1 MSLNIA
7 TASNVTPLP
16 VAAADRPL
24 VRIVIVGHVDHGKST
39 LIGRLLHETGGIP
52 QQKLDQLKA
61 ISARR
66 GMPFEWS
73 FLLDSLQAER
83 DQGITIDTSQ
93 IRFRTASRDIVL
105 IDAPGHAEFLRNM
118 ITGAAQADAA
128 LLLID
133 AAEGVRDQTRRHGYL
148 LHLLGVK
155 QVAVVVNKMDRVDF
169 AEPAFRAIEAEI
181 TAYLADLG
189 VRASAVIPISA
200 REGDGVSERGAR
212 TPWYAGPTVL
222 EALDGFDPARAPGDL
237 SLRLPVQAVY
247 KFDDRRIVA
256 GRIET
261 GSLKVGEEIVF
272 QPSGK
277 TAVVKTIES
286 WPVPPAGQERTALR
300 AGAAAAITL
309 DREIFVERGEI
320 ISTPASRP
328 HAARRLRVRLFWL
341 ADEPLETGTPVI
353 VRLATSE
360 ARAHVGTVYQVVDPG
375 HLSTSQENRIGRNQ
389 VGEVELVLSRPVAV
403 DPQGVNP
410 RTGRLALEV
419 GGRIAGGGLVISV
432 LDQEAAR
439 PAPAARNITP
449 VSSAM
454 TSEERIGRF
463 GHDGAVVWLTGLSGS
478 GKSTLARALERRLF
492 HRGGMATLLDGDTL
506 RAGLNSDLGFSDA
519 DRAENNRRLAEVANL
534 LKGLGHIVL
543 VAAVSP
549 SAQARARVRAIVGD
563 RFFEVHVATPLD
575 VCEARDPKGLY
586 AKARAGEIRGF
597 TGVDAPYEAP
607 SAPEL
612 VIENDKLDP
621 AAGVDRLE
629 AMLAQAGVFHRP
641 ETAVADG
648 AGL

>member
-1 MSLNIA
+1 MSA
-7 TASNVTPLP
+7 TVTSLSRI
-16 VAAADRPL
+16 VAASDRPL

-39 LIGRLLHETGGIP
+39 LIGRLLHETGGITP
-52 QQKLDQLKA
+52 EKLASLKE

-93 IRFRTASRDIVL
+93 IRFRTASRDIIL

-155 QVAVVVNKMDRVDF
+155 QVAVVVNKMDRVGYD
-169 AEPAFRAIEAEI
+169 EPTFRAIETEI
-181 TAYLADLG
+181 STYLAGLG

-200 REGDGVSERGAR
+200 REGDAVAARGTR
-212 TPWYAGPTVL
+212 TPWYDGPTVL

-237 SLRLPVQAVY
+237 ALRMPVQAVY

-261 GSLKVGEEIVF
+261 GALKVGDEVVF

-277 TAVVKTIES
+277 SAVVKTIET
-286 WPVPPAGQERTALR
+286 WPVPPAGQERTALA
-300 AGAAAAITL
+300 AGAPAALTL

-320 ISTPASRP
+320 LSTPAARP
-328 HAARRLRVRLFWL
+328 HATRRLRVRLFWL
-341 ADEPLETGTPVI
+341 AEEALEVGTPLI
-353 VRLATSE
+353 VRLATAE
-360 ARAHVGTVYQVVDPG
+360 ARATVAVVHDVVDPG
-375 HLSTSQENRIGRNQ
+375 HLSTFESRAIGRNQ
-389 VGEVELVLSRPVAV
+389 VGEVELALSRPLAA
-403 DPQGVNP
+403 DPHGLNP
-410 RTGRLALEV
+410 RTGRVALEL

-432 LDQEAAR
+432 LGAESVA
-439 PAPAARNITP
+439 APAARNITP
-449 VSSAM
+449 VASAV
-454 TSEERIGRF
+454 TAEERIGRF
-463 GHDGAVVWLTGLSGS
+463 GHEGAVVWLTGLSGS

-492 HRGGMATLLDGDTL
+492 NRGGLVTLLDGDTL
-506 RAGLNSDLGFSDA
+506 RAGLNGDLGFSDA

-549 SAQARARVRAIVGD
+549 SAAARARVREIVGPG
-563 RFFEVHVATPLD
+563 FFEVHVSAPLD

-607 SAPEL
+607 DAPEL
-612 VIENDKLDP
+612 VIETDRLDQ
-621 AAGVDRLE
+621 AAAVDRLE
-629 AMLAQAGVFHRP
+629 EMLAASAVFRP
-641 ETAVADG
+641 AAAPVADD
-648 AGL
+648 AGI

>member
-1 MSLNIA
+1 MSV
-7 TASNVTPLP
+7 NVMTLPLSVP
-16 VAAADRPL
+16 AADRPL

-52 QQKLDQLKA
+52 AQKIEQLKA
-61 ISARR
+61 MSARR

-93 IRFRTASRDIVL
+93 IRFQTPSRDIIL

-155 QVAVVVNKMDRVDF
+155 QVTVVVNKMDRVGFDE
-169 AEPAFRAIEAEI
+169 AAFRAIESEI

-189 VRASAVIPISA
+189 VRASVVIPISA
-200 REGDGVSERGAR
+200 REGDGVSERGGR
-212 TPWYAGPTVL
+212 TPWYEGPTVL
-222 EALDGFDPARAPGDL
+222 EALDGFEPARAPQDL
-237 SLRLPVQAVY
+237 ALRLPVQAVY

-261 GSLKVGEEIVF
+261 GSLKIGEEIVF

-286 WPVPPAGQERTALR
+286 WPMPAAGKELTLLN

-341 ADEPLETGTPVI
+341 AEEPLETGTVI
-353 VRLATSE
+353 TARLATSE
-360 ARAHVGTVYQVVDPG
+360 SRATVATVHEVVDPG
-375 HLSTSQENRIGRNQ
+375 HLSTFESKSIGRNQ
-389 VGEVELVLSRPVAV
+389 VGEVELVLSRPIAA
-403 DPQGVNP
+403 DPHGLNP
-410 RTGRLALEV
+410 RTGRVALEL

-432 LDQEAAR
+432 LDGEASR
-439 PAPAARNITP
+439 VEPRNITP

-454 TSEERIGRF
+454 TEEERVGRF
-463 GHDGAVVWLTGLSGS
+463 GHEGAVVWLTGLSGS

-519 DRAENNRRLAEVANL
+519 DRAENNRRLAEVANF
-534 LKGLGHIVL
+534 LKNLGHIVL

-549 SAQARARVRAIVGD
+549 SAAARGKVRAIVGE

-597 TGVDAPYEAP
+597 TGIDAPYEAP
-607 SAPEL
+607 TAAEL

-621 AAGVDRLE
+621 SAGVDRLE
-629 AMLAQAGVFHRP
+629 AMLAQAGVFRRP
-641 ETAVADG
+641 FSAGDD

>member
-1 MSLNIA
+1 MSVISA
-7 TASNVTPLP
+7 TNLATLP
-16 VAAADRPL
+16 VAAADRHL

-39 LIGRLLHETGGIP
+39 LIGRLLHETGGITP
-52 QQKLDQLKA
+52 QKLDQLKA

-93 IRFRTASRDIVL
+93 IRFQTPSRDIIL

-155 QVAVVVNKMDRVDF
+155 QVTVVVNKMDRVDF
-169 AEPAFRAIEAEI
+169 AEPVFRAIENEI
-181 TAYLADLG
+181 AAYLAGLG

-200 REGDGVSERGAR
+200 REGDSVSARGAR
-212 TPWYAGPTVL
+212 TPWYEGPTVL
-222 EALDGFDPARAPGDL
+222 EALDGFEPARAPGDL
-237 SLRLPVQAVY
+237 PLRLPVQAVY
-247 KFDDRRIVA
+247 KFDDRRIIA

-261 GSLKVGEEIVF
+261 GELEVGEEIVF

-277 TAVVKTIES
+277 TAVVKTIET
-286 WPVPPAGQERTALR
+286 WPAPPAGREVRALE
-300 AGAAAAITL
+300 AGAPAAITL

-320 ISTPASRP
+320 VAKPSARP
-328 HAARRLRVRLFWL
+328 HAARRIRVRLFWL
-341 ADEPLETGTPVI
+341 ADEKLEVGTQLI
-353 VRLATSE
+353 ARLATSE
-360 ARAHVGTVYQVVDPG
+360 ARATVAAVHQVVDPG
-375 HLSTSQENRIGRNQ
+375 HLSTFEATGIGRNQ
-389 VGEVELVLSRPVAV
+389 VGEVELALSRPIAA
-403 DPQGVNP
+403 DPHGVNP
-410 RTGRLALEV
+410 RTGRVALEI
-419 GGRIAGGGLVISV
+419 GGRIAGGGLVVSV
-432 LDQEAAR
+432 LDGEGTK
-439 PAPAARNITP
+439 PVVSRNITP
-449 VSSAM
+449 VTSAV
-454 TSEERIGRF
+454 TDSERIARF
-463 GHDGAVVWLTGLSGS
+463 RHDGAVVWFTGLSGS

-492 HRGGMATLLDGDTL
+492 ARDGLVTLLDGDTL

-549 SAQARARVRAIVGD
+549 SAAARGRVREIVGE
-563 RFFEVHVATPLD
+563 RFFEVHVSAPLA

-597 TGVDAPYEAP
+597 TGIDAPYEVP
-607 SAPEL
+607 VAPEL
-612 VIENDKLDP
+612 VIETDKLDTP
-621 AAGVDRLE
+621 AGVDRVEERLV
-629 AMLAQAGVFHRP
+629 QAGVFHLTPRA
-641 ETAVADG
+641 EDD

>member
-1 MSLNIA
+1 MSA
-7 TASNVTPLP
+7 NVMTLPLP
-16 VAAADRPL
+16 VPAADRPL

-52 QQKLDQLKA
+52 AQKIEQLKA
-61 ISARR
+61 MSARR

-93 IRFRTASRDIVL
+93 IRFQTPSRDIIL

-155 QVAVVVNKMDRVDF
+155 QVTVVVNKMDRVGFDE
-169 AEPAFRAIEAEI
+169 AAFRAIESEI

-189 VRASAVIPISA
+189 VRASVVIPISA
-200 REGDGVSERGAR
+200 REGDGVSERGGR
-212 TPWYAGPTVL
+212 TPWYEGPTVL
-222 EALDGFDPARAPGDL
+222 EALDGFEPARAPQDL
-237 SLRLPVQAVY
+237 ALRLPVQAVY

-261 GSLKVGEEIVF
+261 GSLKIGEEIVF

-286 WPVPPAGQERTALR
+286 WPMAAAGKELTLLN

-341 ADEPLETGTPVI
+341 AEEPLETGTVI
-353 VRLATSE
+353 TARLATSE
-360 ARAHVGTVYQVVDPG
+360 SRATVAAVHEVVDPG
-375 HLSTSQENRIGRNQ
+375 HLSTFESKSIGRNQ
-389 VGEVELVLSRPVAV
+389 VGEVELVLSRPIAA
-403 DPQGVNP
+403 DPHGLNP
-410 RTGRLALEV
+410 RTGRVALEL

-432 LDQEAAR
+432 LDGEATRAE
-439 PAPAARNITP
+439 PRNITP

-454 TSEERIGRF
+454 TEEERVGRF
-463 GHDGAVVWLTGLSGS
+463 GHEGAVVWLTGLSGS
-478 GKSTLARALERRLF
+478 GKSTLALALERRLF

-519 DRAENNRRLAEVANL
+519 DRAENNRRLAEVANF
-534 LKGLGHIVL
+534 LKNLGHLVL

-549 SAQARARVRAIVGD
+549 SAAARAKVRTIVGE

-597 TGVDAPYEAP
+597 TGIDAPYEAP
-607 SAPEL
+607 TAAEL

-621 AAGVDRLE
+621 SAGVDRLE
-629 AMLAQAGVFHRP
+629 AMLAQAGVFRRP
-641 ETAVADG
+641 FSAGDD

>member
-1 MSLNIA
+1 MSA
-7 TASNVTPLP
+7 TVTNFTTPAP
-16 VAAADRPL
+16 VAAADRQL

-52 QQKLDQLKA
+52 SQKLEQLKE

-93 IRFRTASRDIVL
+93 IRFQTPSRDIIL

-128 LLLID
+128 FLLID

-169 AEPAFRAIEAEI
+169 SETVFRSIETEI
-181 TAYLADLG
+181 SAYLAGLG

-200 REGDGVSERGAR
+200 REGDGVSAHGTR
-212 TPWYAGPTVL
+212 TPWYDGPTVL
-222 EALDGFDPARAPGDL
+222 QALDRFEPARAAGDL
-237 SLRLPVQAVY
+237 ALRMPVQAVY

-261 GSLKVGEEIVF
+261 GSLKVGDEIVF

-277 TAVVKTIES
+277 SAVVKTIES
-286 WPVPPAGQERTALR
+286 WPVPPAGQELTALA
-300 AGAAAAITL
+300 AGAPAALTL

-320 ISTPASRP
+320 LSTPAARP
-328 HAARRLRVRLFWL
+328 HATRRLRVRLFWL
-341 ADEPLETGTPVI
+341 AEEALEVGTPLI

-360 ARAHVGTVYQVVDPG
+360 ARATVAAVHEVVDPG
-375 HLSTSQENRIGRNQ
+375 HLSTFESKRIGRNQ
-389 VGEVELVLSRPVAV
+389 VGEVEFALSRPIAA
-403 DPQGVNP
+403 DPHGLNP
-410 RTGRLALEV
+410 RTGRVALEL

-432 LDQEAAR
+432 LGAESVAA
-439 PAPAARNITP
+439 PVVRNITP
-449 VSSAM
+449 VASAV
-454 TSEERIGRF
+454 TQEERVARF
-463 GHDGAVVWLTGLSGS
+463 GHGGAVVWLTGLSGS
-478 GKSTLARALERRLF
+478 GKSTIARALERRLF
-492 HRGGMATLLDGDTL
+492 DRGGLVTLLDGDTL
-506 RAGLNSDLGFSDA
+506 RAGLNSDLGFSEGE
-519 DRAENNRRLAEVANL
+519 RAENNRRLGEVASL
-534 LKGLGHIVL
+534 LKGLGHVVL

-549 SAQARARVRAIVGD
+549 SAAARARVREIVGPG
-563 RFFEVHVATPLD
+563 FYEVHVSAPLD

-607 SAPEL
+607 EAPEL
-612 VIENDKLDP
+612 VIETDKLDQS
-621 AAGVDRLE
+621 AAAARIE
-629 AMLAQAGVFHRP
+629 ALLAVTGVFRHAEP
-641 ETAVADG
+641 VADD
-648 AGL
+648 AGI

>member
-1 MSLNIA
+1 MSA
-7 TASNVTPLP
+7 NVMTLPLP
-16 VAAADRPL
+16 VPAADRPL

-52 QQKLDQLKA
+52 AQKIEQLKA
-61 ISARR
+61 MSARR

-93 IRFRTASRDIVL
+93 IRFQTPSRDIIL

-155 QVAVVVNKMDRVDF
+155 QVTVVVNKMDRVGFDE
-169 AEPAFRAIEAEI
+169 AAFRAIESEI

-189 VRASAVIPISA
+189 VRASVVIPISA
-200 REGDGVSERGAR
+200 REGDGVSERGGR
-212 TPWYAGPTVL
+212 TPWYEGPTVL
-222 EALDGFDPARAPGDL
+222 EALDGFEPARAPQDL
-237 SLRLPVQAVY
+237 ALRLPVQAVY

-261 GSLKVGEEIVF
+261 GSLKIGEEIVF

-286 WPVPPAGQERTALR
+286 WPMAAAGKELTLLN

-341 ADEPLETGTPVI
+341 AEEPLETGTVI
-353 VRLATSE
+353 TARLATSE
-360 ARAHVGTVYQVVDPG
+360 SRATVATVHEVVDPG
-375 HLSTSQENRIGRNQ
+375 HLSTFESKSIGRNQ
-389 VGEVELVLSRPVAV
+389 VGEVELVLSRPIAA
-403 DPQGVNP
+403 DPHGLNP
-410 RTGRLALEV
+410 RTGRVALEL

-432 LDQEAAR
+432 LDGEASR
-439 PAPAARNITP
+439 VEPRNITP

-454 TSEERIGRF
+454 TEEERVGRF
-463 GHDGAVVWLTGLSGS
+463 GHEGAVVWLTGLSGS

-519 DRAENNRRLAEVANL
+519 DRAENNRRLAEVANF
-534 LKGLGHIVL
+534 LKNLGHIVL

-549 SAQARARVRAIVGD
+549 SAAARGKVRAIVGE

-597 TGVDAPYEAP
+597 TGIDAPYEAP
-607 SAPEL
+607 TAAEL

-621 AAGVDRLE
+621 SAGVDRLE
-629 AMLAQAGVFHRP
+629 AMLAQAGVFRRP
-641 ETAVADG
+641 FSAGDD

>member
-1 MSLNIA
+1 MSTNI
-7 TASNVTPLP
+7 TPFAVP
-16 VAAADRPL
+16 AVAAADRPL

-52 QQKLDQLKA
+52 AAKLEHLKA

-93 IRFRTASRDIVL
+93 IRFRTPSRDIIL

-155 QVAVVVNKMDRVDF
+155 QVTVVVNKMDRVGYDE
-169 AEPAFRAIEAEI
+169 AVFRGIESEI
-181 TAYLADLG
+181 ASYLSGLG

-200 REGDGVSERGAR
+200 REGDGVAEHGER
-212 TPWYAGPTVL
+212 TPWYGGPTVL
-222 EALDGFDPARAPGDL
+222 EALDSFDPARAPQDL
-237 SLRLPVQAVY
+237 ALRLPVQAVY

-261 GSLKVGEEIVF
+261 GSLKVGDEVVF

-277 TAVVKTIES
+277 SAVVKTIES
-286 WPVPPAGQERTALR
+286 WPVPPAGQEVKTLN

-320 ISTPASRP
+320 LSLPTARP
-328 HAARRLRVRLFWL
+328 HATRRIRVRLFWL
-341 ADEPLETGTPVI
+341 AEEALEVGTTLI
-353 VRLATSE
+353 ARLATSE
-360 ARAHVGTVYQVVDPG
+360 SRATVTVVHEVVDPG
-375 HLSTSQENRIGRNQ
+375 HLSSFESKRIGRNQ
-389 VGEVELVLSRPVAV
+389 VGEIELLLSRPIAA
-403 DPQGVNP
+403 DPHGLNA
-410 RTGRLALEV
+410 RTGRVALEI

-432 LDQEAAR
+432 LDGEATRTPEAR
-439 PAPAARNITP
+439 HITP

-454 TSEERIGRF
+454 SNDERIGRF

-492 HRGGMATLLDGDTL
+492 HRGGLATLLDGDTL

-519 DRAENNRRLAEVANL
+519 DRAENNRRLAEVANF
-534 LKGLGHIVL
+534 LKNLGHIVL

-549 SAQARARVRAIVGD
+549 SAAARARVREIVGS
-563 RFFEVHVATPLD
+563 RFFEIHVSAPLEL
-575 VCEARDPKGLY
+575 CEARDPKGLY

-597 TGVDAPYEAP
+597 TGIDAPYDVPA
-607 SAPEL
+607 APEL
-612 VIENDKLDP
+612 VIETDKLD
-621 AAGVDRLE
+621 AAAAVDRIE
-629 AMLAQAGVFHRP
+629 TVLAEAGVFHRYA
-641 ETAVADG
+641 AVADD

>member
-1 MSLNIA
+1 MSTNI
-7 TASNVTPLP
+7 TPFAVP
-16 VAAADRPL
+16 AVAAADRPL

-52 QQKLDQLKA
+52 AAKLEHLKA

-93 IRFRTASRDIVL
+93 IRFRTPSRDIIL

-155 QVAVVVNKMDRVDF
+155 QVTVVVNKMDRVGYDE
-169 AEPAFRAIEAEI
+169 AAFRGIESEI
-181 TAYLADLG
+181 ASYLSGLG

-200 REGDGVSERGAR
+200 REGDGVAEHGER
-212 TPWYAGPTVL
+212 TPWYGGPTVL
-222 EALDGFDPARAPGDL
+222 EALDSFDPARAPQDL
-237 SLRLPVQAVY
+237 ALRLPVQAVY

-261 GSLKVGEEIVF
+261 GSLKVGDEVVF

-277 TAVVKTIES
+277 SAVVKTIES
-286 WPVPPAGQERTALR
+286 WPVPPAGQEVKALN

-320 ISTPASRP
+320 LSLPTARP
-328 HAARRLRVRLFWL
+328 HATRRIRVRLFWL
-341 ADEPLETGTPVI
+341 AEEALEVGTTLI
-353 VRLATSE
+353 ARLATSE
-360 ARAHVGTVYQVVDPG
+360 SRATVTVVHEVVDPG
-375 HLSTSQENRIGRNQ
+375 HLSSFESKRIGRNQ
-389 VGEVELVLSRPVAV
+389 VGEIELLLSRPIAA
-403 DPQGVNP
+403 DPHGLNA
-410 RTGRLALEV
+410 RTGRVALEI

-432 LDQEAAR
+432 LDGEATRTPEAR
-439 PAPAARNITP
+439 HITP

-454 TSEERIGRF
+454 SNDERIGRF

-492 HRGGMATLLDGDTL
+492 HRGGLATLLDGDTL

-519 DRAENNRRLAEVANL
+519 DRAENNRRLAEVANF
-534 LKGLGHIVL
+534 LKNLGHIVL

-549 SAQARARVRAIVGD
+549 SAAARARVREIVGS
-563 RFFEVHVATPLD
+563 RFFEIHVSAPLEL
-575 VCEARDPKGLY
+575 CEARDPKGLY

-597 TGVDAPYEAP
+597 TGIDAPYDVPA
-607 SAPEL
+607 APEL
-612 VIENDKLDP
+612 VIETDKLD
-621 AAGVDRLE
+621 AAAAVDRIE
-629 AMLAQAGVFHRP
+629 TVLAEAGVFHRYA
-641 ETAVADG
+641 AVADD

>member
-1 MSLNIA
+1 MTL
-7 TASNVTPLP
+7 PLP
-16 VAAADRPL
+16 VPAADRPL

-52 QQKLDQLKA
+52 AQKIEQLKA
-61 ISARR
+61 MSARR

-93 IRFRTASRDIVL
+93 IRFQTPSRDIIL

-155 QVAVVVNKMDRVDF
+155 QVTVVVNKMDRVGFDE
-169 AEPAFRAIEAEI
+169 AAFRAIESEI

-200 REGDGVSERGAR
+200 REGDGVSVRGER
-212 TPWYAGPTVL
+212 TPWYDGPTVL
-222 EALDGFDPARAPGDL
+222 EALDGFEPARAPQDL
-237 SLRLPVQAVY
+237 ALRLPVQAVY

-286 WPVPPAGQERTALR
+286 WPVPAAGKEKALLN

-320 ISTPASRP
+320 VSTPASRP

-341 ADEPLETGTPVI
+341 ADEPLETGTVVI
-353 VRLATSE
+353 ARLATSE
-360 ARAHVGTVYQVVDPG
+360 SRATVAAVHEVVDPG
-375 HLSTSQENRIGRNQ
+375 HLSTFESKSIGRNQ
-389 VGEVELVLSRPVAV
+389 VGEVELVLSRPIAA
-403 DPQGVNP
+403 DPHGLNP
-410 RTGRLALEV
+410 RTGRVALEL

-432 LDQEAAR
+432 LDGEATRAE
-439 PAPAARNITP
+439 PRNITP

-454 TSEERIGRF
+454 TEEERVGRF
-463 GHDGAVVWLTGLSGS
+463 GHEGAVVWLTGLSGS

-519 DRAENNRRLAEVANL
+519 DRAENNRRLAEVANF
-534 LKGLGHIVL
+534 LKNLGHIVL

-549 SAQARARVRAIVGD
+549 SAAARGKVRAIVGE

-597 TGVDAPYEAP
+597 TGIDAPYEAP
-607 SAPEL
+607 AAPEL

-621 AAGVDRLE
+621 SAGVDRLE
-629 AMLAQAGVFHRP
+629 AMLAQAGVFRRP
-641 ETAVADG
+641 FSAGDD

>member
-1 MSLNIA
+1 MSV
-7 TASNVTPLP
+7 NVMTLPLSVP
-16 VAAADRPL
+16 AADRPL

-52 QQKLDQLKA
+52 AQKIDQLKA
-61 ISARR
+61 MSARR

-93 IRFRTASRDIVL
+93 IRFRTPSRDIIL

-155 QVAVVVNKMDRVDF
+155 QVTVVVNKMDRVDF
-169 AEPAFRAIEAEI
+169 AEPAFRAIESEI

-189 VRASAVIPISA
+189 VRASTVIPISA
-200 REGDGVSERGAR
+200 REGDGVSERGTR

-222 EALDGFDPARAPGDL
+222 EALDGFEPARAPQDL
-237 SLRLPVQAVY
+237 ALRLPVQAVY

-286 WPVPPAGQERTALR
+286 WPVPAAGKEKTLLN

-320 ISTPASRP
+320 VSTPASRP

-341 ADEPLETGTPVI
+341 ADEPLETGTVVI
-353 VRLATSE
+353 ARLATSE
-360 ARAHVGTVYQVVDPG
+360 ARATVAAVHEVVDPG
-375 HLSTSQENRIGRNQ
+375 HLSTFESKSIGRNQ
-389 VGEVELVLSRPVAV
+389 VGEVELVLSRPIAA
-403 DPQGVNP
+403 DPHGLNP
-410 RTGRLALEV
+410 RTGRVALEL

-432 LDQEAAR
+432 LDGEAAR
-439 PAPAARNITP
+439 AEPRNITP

-454 TSEERIGRF
+454 TEEERVGRF
-463 GHDGAVVWLTGLSGS
+463 GHEGAVVWLTGLSGS

-519 DRAENNRRLAEVANL
+519 DRAENNRRLAEVANF
-534 LKGLGHIVL
+534 LKNLGHLVL

-549 SAQARARVRAIVGD
+549 SAAARAKVRAIVGD

-597 TGVDAPYEAP
+597 TGIDAPYEAP
-607 SAPEL
+607 TAAEL

-621 AAGVDRLE
+621 SAGVDRLE
-629 AMLAQAGVFHRP
+629 AMLAQAGVFRRP
-641 ETAVADG
+641 FSAGDD

>member
-1 MSLNIA
+1 MSTNI
-7 TASNVTPLP
+7 TPFAVP
-16 VAAADRPL
+16 AVAAADRPL

-52 QQKLDQLKA
+52 AAKLEHLKA

-93 IRFRTASRDIVL
+93 IRFRTPSRDIIL

-118 ITGAAQADAA
+118 ITGASQADAA

-155 QVAVVVNKMDRVDF
+155 QVTVVVNKMDRVGYDE
-169 AEPAFRAIEAEI
+169 AVFRAIESEI
-181 TAYLADLG
+181 ASYLSGLG

-200 REGDGVSERGAR
+200 REGDGVAEHGAR
-212 TPWYAGPTVL
+212 TPWYGGPTVL
-222 EALDGFDPARAPGDL
+222 EALDSFDPARAPQDIA
-237 SLRLPVQAVY
+237 LRLPVQAVY

-261 GSLKVGEEIVF
+261 GSLKVGDEVVF

-277 TAVVKTIES
+277 AAVVKTIES
-286 WPVPPAGQERTALR
+286 WPVPPAGQEVKALK
-300 AGAAAAITL
+300 AGAAAAVTL

-320 ISTPASRP
+320 LSLPTARP
-328 HAARRLRVRLFWL
+328 HATRRIRVRLFWL
-341 ADEPLETGTPVI
+341 AEEALEVGSVVI
-353 VRLATSE
+353 ARLATSE
-360 ARAHVGTVYQVVDPG
+360 SRATVTVVHEVVDPG
-375 HLSTSQENRIGRNQ
+375 HLSSFESKRIGRNQ
-389 VGEVELVLSRPVAV
+389 VGEIELLLSRPIAA
-403 DPQGVNP
+403 DPHGLNA
-410 RTGRLALEV
+410 RTGRVALEI

-432 LDQEAAR
+432 LDGEAAHT
-439 PAPAARNITP
+439 PEARHITP

-454 TSEERIGRF
+454 SEDERIGRF

-492 HRGGMATLLDGDTL
+492 HRGGLATLLDGDTL

-519 DRAENNRRLAEVANL
+519 DRAENNRRLAEVANF
-534 LKGLGHIVL
+534 LKNLGHIVL

-549 SAQARARVRAIVGD
+549 SAKARARVREIVGS
-563 RFFEVHVATPLD
+563 RFFEIHVSAPLEL
-575 VCEARDPKGLY
+575 CEARDPKGLY

-597 TGVDAPYEAP
+597 TGIDAPYDVPA
-607 SAPEL
+607 APEL
-612 VIENDKLDP
+612 VIETDKLD
-621 AAGVDRLE
+621 AAAAVDRIE
-629 AMLAQAGVFHRP
+629 TALAEAGVFRRAP
-641 ETAVADG
+641 AVADD

>member
-1 MSLNIA
+1 MSTNI
-7 TASNVTPLP
+7 TPFAVP
-16 VAAADRPL
+16 AVAAADRPL

-52 QQKLDQLKA
+52 AAKLEHLKA

-93 IRFRTASRDIVL
+93 IRFRTPSRDIIL

-155 QVAVVVNKMDRVDF
+155 QVTVVVNKMDRVGYDE
-169 AEPAFRAIEAEI
+169 AVFRAIESEI
-181 TAYLADLG
+181 ASYLSGLG

-200 REGDGVSERGAR
+200 REGDGVAEQGAR
-212 TPWYAGPTVL
+212 TPWYGGPTVL
-222 EALDGFDPARAPGDL
+222 QALDSFDPARAPQEL
-237 SLRLPVQAVY
+237 ALRLPVQAVY

-261 GSLKVGEEIVF
+261 GSLKVGDEVVF

-277 TAVVKTIES
+277 AAVVKTIET
-286 WPVPPAGQERTALR
+286 WPVPPAGQEVKALK

-320 ISTPASRP
+320 LSLPTARP
-328 HAARRLRVRLFWL
+328 HATRRIRVRLFWL
-341 ADEPLETGTPVI
+341 AEEALEVGTTLI
-353 VRLATSE
+353 ARLATSE
-360 ARAHVGTVYQVVDPG
+360 SRATVTVVHEVVDPG
-375 HLSTSQENRIGRNQ
+375 HLSSFESKRIGRNQ
-389 VGEVELVLSRPVAV
+389 VGEIELLLSRPIAA
-403 DPQGVNP
+403 DPHGLNA
-410 RTGRLALEV
+410 RTGRVALEI

-432 LDQEAAR
+432 LDGETAA
-439 PAPAARNITP
+439 APVARNITP

-454 TSEERIGRF
+454 SDDERIGRF

-492 HRGGMATLLDGDTL
+492 HRGGLATLLDGDTL

-519 DRAENNRRLAEVANL
+519 DRAENNRRLAEVANF
-534 LKGLGHIVL
+534 LKNLGHIVL

-549 SAQARARVRAIVGD
+549 SAAARARVREIVGS
-563 RFFEVHVATPLD
+563 RFFEVHVSAPLEL
-575 VCEARDPKGLY
+575 CEARDPKGLY

-597 TGVDAPYEAP
+597 TGIDAPYDVPA
-607 SAPEL
+607 APEL
-612 VIENDKLDP
+612 VIETDKLD
-621 AAGVDRLE
+621 AAAAVDRIE
-629 AMLAQAGVFHRP
+629 TALAEAGVFRRAP
-641 ETAVADG
+641 AVADD

>member
-1 MSLNIA
+1 MSA
-7 TASNVTPLP
+7 NVMTLPLP
-16 VAAADRPL
+16 VPAADRPL

-52 QQKLDQLKA
+52 AQKIEQLKA
-61 ISARR
+61 MSARR

-93 IRFRTASRDIVL
+93 IRFQTPSRDIIL

-155 QVAVVVNKMDRVDF
+155 QVTVVVNKMDRVGFDE
-169 AEPAFRAIEAEI
+169 AAFRAIESEI

-189 VRASAVIPISA
+189 VRASVVIPISA
-200 REGDGVSERGAR
+200 REGDGVSERGGR
-212 TPWYAGPTVL
+212 TPWYEGPTVL
-222 EALDGFDPARAPGDL
+222 EALDGFEPARAPQDL
-237 SLRLPVQAVY
+237 ALRLPVQAVY

-261 GSLKVGEEIVF
+261 GSLKIGEEIVF

-286 WPVPPAGQERTALR
+286 WPMAAAGKELTLLN

-341 ADEPLETGTPVI
+341 AEEPLETGTLI
-353 VRLATSE
+353 TARLATSE
-360 ARAHVGTVYQVVDPG
+360 SRATVAAVHEVVDPG
-375 HLSTSQENRIGRNQ
+375 HLSTFESKSIGRNQ
-389 VGEVELVLSRPVAV
+389 VGEVELVLSRPIAA
-403 DPQGVNP
+403 DPHGLNP
-410 RTGRLALEV
+410 RTGRVALEL

-432 LDQEAAR
+432 LDGEASR
-439 PAPAARNITP
+439 VEPRNITP

-454 TSEERIGRF
+454 TEEERVGRF
-463 GHDGAVVWLTGLSGS
+463 GHEGAVVWLTGLSGS

-519 DRAENNRRLAEVANL
+519 DRAENNRRLAEVANF
-534 LKGLGHIVL
+534 LKDLGHIVL

-549 SAQARARVRAIVGD
+549 SAAARGKVRAIVGE

-597 TGVDAPYEAP
+597 TGIDAPYEAP
-607 SAPEL
+607 TAAEL

-621 AAGVDRLE
+621 SAGVDRLE
-629 AMLAQAGVFHRP
+629 AMLAQAGVFRRP
-641 ETAVADG
+641 FSAGDD

>member
-1 MSLNIA
+1 MSA
-7 TASNVTPLP
+7 TVTSLP
-16 VAAADRPL
+16 QTVAASDRQL

-39 LIGRLLHETGGIP
+39 LIGRLLHETGGITP
-52 QQKLDQLKA
+52 EKLASLKE

-93 IRFRTASRDIVL
+93 IRFKTASRDIIL

-155 QVAVVVNKMDRVDF
+155 QVAVVVNKMDRVAYDE
-169 AEPAFRAIEAEI
+169 ATFRAIETEI
-181 TAYLADLG
+181 TGYLAGLG

-200 REGDGVSERGAR
+200 REGDAVAERGTR
-212 TPWYAGPTVL
+212 TPWYGGPTVL

-237 SLRLPVQAVY
+237 ALRMPVQAVY

-261 GSLKVGEEIVF
+261 GALKVGDEVVF

-277 TAVVKTIES
+277 SAVVKTIES
-286 WPVPPAGQERTALR
+286 WPVPPAGQELR
-300 AGAAAAITL
+300 ELSAGAPAALTL

-320 ISTPASRP
+320 LSTPVARP
-328 HAARRLRVRLFWL
+328 HATRRLRVRLFWL
-341 ADEPLETGTPVI
+341 AEEALEVGTPLI
-353 VRLATSE
+353 VRLATAE
-360 ARAHVGTVYQVVDPG
+360 ARATVAAVHDVVDPG
-375 HLSTSQENRIGRNQ
+375 HLSTFESRSIGRNQ
-389 VGEVELVLSRPVAV
+389 VGEVELALSRPLAA
-403 DPQGVNP
+403 DPHGLNP
-410 RTGRLALEV
+410 RTGRVALEL

-432 LDQEAAR
+432 LGAESVAS
-439 PAPAARNITP
+439 PAARNITP
-449 VSSAM
+449 VASAV
-454 TSEERIGRF
+454 TFEERIARF

-478 GKSTLARALERRLF
+478 GKSTIARALERRLF
-492 HRGGMATLLDGDTL
+492 NRGGLVTLLDGDTL
-506 RAGLNSDLGFSDA
+506 RAGLNSDLGFSEA
-519 DRAENNRRLAEVANL
+519 ERAENNRRLAEVASL
-534 LKGLGHIVL
+534 LKGLGHVVL

-549 SAQARARVRAIVGD
+549 SAAARARVREIVGPG
-563 RFFEVHVATPLD
+563 FFEVHVSAPLD
-575 VCEARDPKGLY
+575 VCETRDPKGLY

-597 TGVDAPYEAP
+597 TGIDAPYEAP
-607 SAPEL
+607 DAPEL
-612 VIENDKLDP
+612 VIETDKLDQS
-621 AAGVDRLE
+621 AAVDRLE
-629 AMLAQAGVFHRP
+629 ALLAGAGVFHQ
-641 ETAVADG
+641 TGHAVADD
-648 AGL
+648 AGI

>member
-1 MSLNIA
+1 MS
-7 TASNVTPLP
+7 TNVTPFAVP
-16 VAAADRPL
+16 AVAAADRPL

-52 QQKLDQLKA
+52 AAKLEHLKA

-93 IRFRTASRDIVL
+93 IRFRTPSRDIIL

-155 QVAVVVNKMDRVDF
+155 QVTVVVNKMDRVGYDE
-169 AEPAFRAIEAEI
+169 AVFRAIESEI
-181 TAYLADLG
+181 TSYLAGLG
-189 VRASAVIPISA
+189 VRTSTVIPISA
-200 REGDGVSERGAR
+200 REGDGVAERGAR
-212 TPWYAGPTVL
+212 TPWYGGPTVL
-222 EALDGFDPARAPGDL
+222 EALDGFDPARAPQDL
-237 SLRLPVQAVY
+237 ALRMPVQAVY

-261 GSLKVGEEIVF
+261 GSLKVGDEIVF

-286 WPVPPAGQERTALR
+286 WPVPPAGQEVKALK
-300 AGAAAAITL
+300 AGAAAALTL

-320 ISTPASRP
+320 LSLPTARP
-328 HAARRLRVRLFWL
+328 HATRRIRVRLFWL
-341 ADEPLETGTPVI
+341 AEEALEVGTTLI
-353 VRLATSE
+353 ARLATSE
-360 ARAHVGTVYQVVDPG
+360 SRATVAVVHEVVDPG
-375 HLSTSQENRIGRNQ
+375 HLSSFESKRIGRNQ
-389 VGEVELVLSRPVAV
+389 VGEIELLLSRPIAA
-403 DPQGVNP
+403 DPHGLNA
-410 RTGRLALEV
+410 RTGRVALEI

-432 LDQEAAR
+432 LDGEAAHT
-439 PAPAARNITP
+439 PEARHITP

-454 TSEERIGRF
+454 SNDERIGRF

-492 HRGGMATLLDGDTL
+492 NRGGLATLLDGDTL

-519 DRAENNRRLAEVANL
+519 DRAENNRRLAEVANF
-534 LKGLGHIVL
+534 LKNLGHIVL

-549 SAQARARVRAIVGD
+549 SAAARARVREIIGS
-563 RFFEVHVATPLD
+563 RFFEIHVSAPLEL
-575 VCEARDPKGLY
+575 CEARDPKGLY

-597 TGVDAPYEAP
+597 TGIDAPYDVPA
-607 SAPEL
+607 APEL
-612 VIENDKLDP
+612 VIETDKLDAT
-621 AAGVDRLE
+621 AAVDRIE
-629 AMLAQAGVFHRP
+629 TMLAENGVFHRY
-641 ETAVADG
+641 AAIADD